1 ADGALKDRGNYELY
15 DDEVLGPFPADWF
28 TRQGRVVLT
37 GEYGGKAGFRH
48 VLDGLGLE
56 VADGEEDLVFSLV
69 QRCAS
74 ATGKPLTEDEPGVT
88 QQVGQT
94 VQQAAEQ
101 AWARASHAP
110 EGGAGG
116 RQSTRQA
123 RSG

>member
-1 ADGALKDRGNYELY
+1 MRGRTGRAGH
-15 DDEVLGPFPADWF
+15 VGPVAVGVMLAFGWNLAVSQP
-28 TRQGRVVLT
+28 
-37 GEYGGKAGFRH
+37 RH
-48 VLDGLGLE
+48 
-56 VADGEEDLVFSLV
+56 A
-69 QRCAS
+69 A
-74 ATGKPLTEDEPGVT
+74 EDESGVT

-116 RQSTRQA
+116 RQGTRQA

>member
-1 ADGALKDRGNYELY
+1 MATI
-15 DDEVLGPFPADWF
+15 GPVAVGVTLAFAWNLAASRP
-28 TRQGRVVLT
+28 
-37 GEYGGKAGFRH
+37 RH
-48 VLDGLGLE
+48 AAEHD
-56 VADGEEDLVFSLV
+56 S
-69 QRCAS
+69 
-74 ATGKPLTEDEPGVT
+74 GVT

-101 AWARASHAP
+101 ARARARANHAP